1 MRYILRETRAV
12 VAPLDLERELNEAQ
26 RAVVCAGTGPL
37 LVLAGAG
44 TGKTRTLTFRAAHLM
59 ASGLDPRH
67 LMLCTFTN
75 RAAREMVRRVESL
88 SGVELRTLWAGTFH
102 HLANL
107 VLRRYA
113 EQVGLTP
120 GYAILDREDA
130 RDLMASCLAEQGPAL
145 HARRFPR
152 APLLLHLASSMV
164 NRRIDLEHALRQEAP
179 QFYELTE
186 AITPV
191 LSRYATRKQAL
202 GLVDYDDLLQ
212 LWWRLLVECPGPRAE
227 LIDRFHHVLVD
238 EYQDTNR
245 LQGEIVDICGSA
257 HGNLTVVG
265 DDAQSIYAFRGAHL
279 ENMLDFP
286 RRHPGAQI
294 FKLEA
299 NYRSVPEILHLAN
312 KSIRNNTRQYPKQ
325 LHAVRA
331 SGALPV
337 LVRLHDVYQQA
348 AFVAQRVLELHHE
361 HDTAL
366 HDMVVLYRAHAHS
379 LELQLELTRRQI
391 PFVVRSGLRLFE
403 QAHIKDVIAF
413 LRVVHNPRDPLAW
426 QRVLR
431 TWPGMGRRSAE
442 RILGELLRRSTAP
455 APPTAPPT
463 MLAAALPDE
472 ALATPAALLRVP
484 ELQTAAGRAFDRAA
498 AQLAALFDRM
508 PVEAG
513 VPALIQT
520 VLEAHYRDHLESTY
534 PNAATRLED
543 LTQLA
548 EYGRRYDT
556 LEQFLS
562 ELSLVAGFA
571 AEGTGLG
578 QAPDDALTLSTV
590 HQAKG
595 LEWPVVLLIG
605 LAEGRFPGPLAVRTP
620 SELEEERRLFYVAA
634 TRARDQLYL
643 CQPRFEEP
651 DQGPRRLLRLSRF
664 VAELSEDGV
673 CPYEPWEVET
683 C

>member
-1 MRYILRETRAV
+1 
-12 VAPLDLERELNEAQ
+12 
-26 RAVVCAGTGPL
+26 
-37 LVLAGAG
+37 
-44 TGKTRTLTFRAAHLM
+44 
-59 ASGLDPRH
+59 
-67 LMLCTFTN
+67 
-75 RAAREMVRRVESL
+75 
-88 SGVELRTLWAGTFH
+88 
-102 HLANL
+102 
-107 VLRRYA
+107 
-113 EQVGLTP
+113 
-120 GYAILDREDA
+120 
-130 RDLMASCLAEQGPAL
+130 
-145 HARRFPR
+145 
-152 APLLLHLASSMV
+152 MV
-164 NRRIDLEHALRQEAP
+164 NRRIGLDDALRQEAP
-179 QFYELTE
+179 QFYELTD
-186 AITPV
+186 AIAP
-191 LSRYATRKQAL
+191 LLLRYATRKQAL

-227 LIDRFHHVLVD
+227 LIERFHHVLVD

-245 LQGEIVDICGSA
+245 LQGEIVDICASA

-265 DDAQSIYAFRGAHL
+265 DDAQSIYAFRGAQL

-286 RRHPGAQI
+286 KRHPAAQI

-299 NYRSVPEILHLAN
+299 NYRSVPEILQLAN

-331 SGALPV
+331 SGALPI
-337 LVRLHDVYQQA
+337 LLRLHDVYQQA

-361 HDTAL
+361 HDLAL
-366 HDMVVLYRAHAHS
+366 REMVVLYRAHAHS

-431 TWPGMGRRSAE
+431 TWPGVGRRSAE
-442 RILGELLRRSTAP
+442 RILAELLRRSTAQPLAPKEGVLP
-455 APPTAPPT
+455 AA
-463 MLAAALPDE
+463 E
-472 ALATPAALLRVP
+472 ALASPAALLRLP
-484 ELQTAAGRAFDRAA
+484 ELQSSPARAIDRATA
-498 AQLAALFDRM
+498 RLATLFDRM

-513 VPALIQT
+513 VAALIQT
-520 VLEAHYRDHLESTY
+520 VLETHYRDHLESTY

-543 LTQLA
+543 LQQLA
-548 EYGRRYDT
+548 EYGQRYAT

-571 AEGTGLG
+571 AEATGLG
-578 QAPDDALTLSTV
+578 SAPDDALTLSTV

-605 LAEGRFPGPLAVRTP
+605 LAEGRFPAPLAVRTP

-643 CQPRFEEP
+643 CQPRFEES

-664 VAELSEDGV
+664 VAELTDDGT

-683 C
+683 CPA